1 VRVLHNKITRPSRLL
16 TRDAYQQ
23 WENYLRLFAL
33 GILVFTGLTRA
44 TAEEPQWL
52 LDARAK
58 EGELTKPHLVI
69 SADKRISFSVP
80 AALSGKL
87 KETKNYYEALITL
100 GPDAV
105 ADCEIFNTAID
116 PAALLRDTARTTFS
130 EVIEKSQGKIEQ
142 KNLENIDAGVAGATP
157 YLSLAWRYQ
166 INDVKGASV
175 GGLRQYAAGMP
186 RHGIYCELNDLGYAK
201 TFEKVV
207 IALISSLKTQNDE
220 EIGYFSQVSV
230 TSILGIRIGFSAL
243 NMHRDGS
250 GGTIAVE
257 TNSLLTPVALD
268 ALKSR
273 DTFYVEYIK
282 PDGTMINANRI
293 VSSNG
298 EIETD
303 LDLKKGGR
311 KSWVVEGKLNG
322 KDIKETIA
330 GGAPSTYLAT
340 TRLMRSLLT
349 KEIRIGKQVTEVAW
363 LADHP
368 RQLTPMTI
376 KVLAVTD
383 ANSVSVR
390 QSAGNDSLDV
400 VVDRATGEPI
410 RGVAHPGSA
419 EIKFERIYV
428 QGSQ

>member
-1 VRVLHNKITRPSRLL
+1 M
-16 TRDAYQQ
+16 
-23 WENYLRLFAL
+23 
-33 GILVFTGLTRA
+33 LVFTGLTQA
-44 TAEEPQWL
+44 TAEEPQWV
-52 LDARAK
+52 LDARVK
-58 EGELTKPHLVI
+58 EGELMKPQLVV

-80 AALSGKL
+80 ATLSGKL
-87 KETKNYYEALITL
+87 KESENYYEASITL

-105 ADCEIFNTAID
+105 ADCKIFNTAID

-130 EVIEKSQGKIEQ
+130 EVIEKSQGKLAQ

-207 IALISSLKTQNDE
+207 IALISSLKTPNDE
-220 EIGYFSQVSV
+220 EMGYFSQVSV
-230 TSILGIRIGFSAL
+230 MSIFGIRIGFSAL

-257 TNSLLTPVALD
+257 TKSLLTPVALD

-282 PDGTMINANRI
+282 PDGAMISAKRI

-303 LDLKKGGR
+303 LDLKKGER
-311 KSWVVEGKLNG
+311 KNWLVEGKLNG

-330 GGAPSTYLAT
+330 GGTPSTYLST

-349 KEIRIGKQVTEVAW
+349 QEIRIGNQATEVVW
-363 LADHP
+363 MGDHP
-368 RQLTPMTI
+368 RQLTPMRT
-376 KVLAVTD
+376 KVLAVID
-383 ANSVSVR
+383 AHSASVR
-390 QSAGNDSLDV
+390 QSAGNDSADM

-410 RGVAHPGSA
+410 RAVAHGGSA